1 MRLFVHVSSINHYGL
16 ILKMSIAITGYM
28 CSETETSVVFLD
40 VLVTRFGQDCDGK
53 QSSDR
58 QSGVNAEFLRHFF
71 LSSGETNLHHPDS
84 NQEAVTWNFS

>member
-1 MRLFVHVSSINHYGL
+1 MHVSSINHYGL

-58 QSGVNAEFLRHFF
+58 QSGVNAEFLRHFS
-71 LSSGETNLHHPDS
+71 LSSGETNLQHPDS
-84 NQEAVTWNFS
+84 NQQAVDLEF